1 MPNKTVED
9 YKQRAL
15 ATIRELSESGIDD
28 LAETLR
34 PYRIRHVENMLQA
47 LNARAEAPDTTDGE
61 RDTARRAI
69 AEIEALFRPL
79 VDPQAKER

>member
-1 MPNKTVED
+1 MGLMPNKTVED

-47 LNARAEAPDTTDGE
+47 LNTRAEAPDTTESE
-61 RDTARRAI
+61 RAAARRAI
-69 AEIEALFRPL
+69 AEIETLFRPL
-79 VDPQAKER
+79 VR